1 MGNTCGICP
10 PKKYSSH
17 APIKIIHIAPPL
29 LIVFNFPKYHKN
41 MGEEGVVD
49 LPPPPTNPALI
60 DSPCWDFLNT
70 LDVQIMMR
78 VERGGYIRG
87 KERLYREAVNSL
99 LALSEKMCS
108 YWLHQTY
115 NEEHW
120 NSTLKEKYS
129 TFTCCRISEN
139 GSFCA

>member
-1 MGNTCGICP
+1 MLGNTCGICP
-10 PKKYSSH
+10 PIKCSH
-17 APIKIIHIAPPL
+17 APIKIIHIASPL
-29 LIVFNFPKYHKN
+29 LIVFNFPKYHRN

-49 LPPPPTNPALI
+49 LPPPPTNPSLRQSVLGFSQHNRCADNDAGREGGLHK
-60 DSPCWDFLNT
+60 S
-70 LDVQIMMR
+70 
-78 VERGGYIRG
+78 ER
-87 KERLYREAVNSL
+87 ESEREAVNSL

-129 TFTCCRISEN
+129 TFTCCRNSEN